1 MLRCVRIFAAIGFLF
16 AAAGSAQAGDRW
28 NGFYLGANVGWGSAE
43 SDGNG
48 NIKVYNDRTGTQ
60 YPTGPLP
67 YSIDRDGAFGGLQA
81 GYNLRSG
88 DLFAGIE
95 ADIQTAD
102 ISGSST
108 TGFSTPVPISPFVYS
123 ASASTDW
130 FATVRGR
137 IGLANKDTLAY
148 LTGGFAIGDVDYRA
162 TYLIPGNGA
171 FANLSSSERQTGYVV
186 GGGIEKALTRNL
198 SLKLEYQFI
207 DLGKQSAEG
216 ALFFSP
222 GNPSGETV
230 RTTFD
235 TEIHTVRLG
244 LNYHFDWHPAY

>member
-1 MLRCVRIFAAIGFLF
+1 MLRCVRVFAAIGFLL

-28 NGFYLGANVGWGSAE
+28 SGFYLGANVGWGSAE
-43 SDGNG
+43 SDGTG
-48 NIKVYNDRTGTQ
+48 NIKVYDQNGVQ

-67 YSIDRDGAFGGLQA
+67 YSIERDGAFGGLQA

-102 ISGSST
+102 ISGSSAT
-108 TGFSTPVPISPFVYS
+108 SFPAPTPISPFVYS

-148 LTGGFAIGDVDYRA
+148 LTGGFAIGNVDYRA
-162 TYLIPGNGA
+162 TYLIPGNSA

-186 GGGIEKALTRNL
+186 GGGIEKALTPNL

-207 DLGKQSAEG
+207 DLGSQSAAG
-216 ALFFSP
+216 ALFFAP
-222 GNPSGETV
+222 GRPSNETV

-244 LNYHFDWHPAY
+244 LNYHFDWQPAY